1 MNNNEEKI
9 EQKKRTDTVI
19 GIVLASAF
27 GLALNLIA
35 NLYYDLFVI
44 HAITWADVDR
54 FQVLA
59 IVLVTVA
66 MVGFLDFFI
75 HDYKNDLEV
84 NKSLWKRYS
93 NYFFYEF
100 TPGKILRVIF
110 GVYMLLILGGFL
122 ILFYITLLQVWG
134 FWTAT
139 SAFAGGSLLA
149 YIKERRQR
157 QS

>member
-1 MNNNEEKI
+1 MSKKDELI

-44 HAITWADVDR
+44 HSITWANVDR

-59 IVLVTVA
+59 IGLVTVA

-84 NKSLWKRYS
+84 NRSLWRRYS

-110 GVYMLLILGGFL
+110 GIYMLLVFGGFL
-122 ILFYITLLQVWG
+122 IFFYITLLEVWG
-134 FWTAT
+134 FWSAT
-139 SAFAGGSLLA
+139 GLFAVSIIGA
-149 YIKERRQR
+149 YIKERR
-157 QS
+157 SK